1 MNILFLKF
9 MLTTKKISATTPMVP
24 KRRIIISLALLFLFS
39 NYFGF
44 AQSQVDKNTAPFM
57 TVSQSVGAPILDGLL
72 TDSVWIPAS
81 RITTFFQREP
91 NEGLLATEST
101 NVVITF
107 DTHNLYI
114 GIRCYDSKVDQI
126 VANEMRYDVDLSEN
140 DRIEILLDTFNDG
153 RNAFFF
159 STNPLGV
166 QRDGL
171 VRNEGENLNW
181 DWNGVWFCAT
191 QIDSFG
197 WTAEFA
203 IPFRTLRFDEN
214 GPGEWG
220 LNIGRF
226 IMRNR
231 EEVFSTP
238 VLRDYGY
245 LGEYKVSKF
254 GHISG
259 FWNISQGSGLQVKPY
274 LAGGMEN
281 DRFTGKNSISNAGLD
296 LKYSITPNLTADL
309 TVNTDFAQV
318 ESDQERINLTRFDL
332 YYPERR
338 DFFLEGAGIFWFG
351 ERFSGNYDAD
361 VLFFSRRI
369 GLSKDGSE
377 KIPLL
382 GGVRTTGKIGETDL
396 GVLSIWTD
404 KKKVLDENNNE
415 VKTPLTNVSVLRVK
429 QPVLGRSSV
438 GVIGINKQAGRTVYN
453 RTVGTDWNFYLGE
466 QLQLG
471 GFAAKTFDYGMARDN
486 GAANIDINYM
496 TDDVELQAQYM
507 TIDNGFNPELGYV
520 PRTGVRKIYFS
531 PALATRPEFFGIR
544 KTYLFG
550 EFSYHSKPDWSLQ
563 SGYNLLS
570 SYTLF
575 ENGSELF
582 VGVPFQTEVLDE
594 DFYIRDETVIPKG
607 TYKFTRFVADYYSDR
622 SRALSGKITGKLGNF
637 YNGTIKTLELGAVW
651 KPSIHWKF
659 DVQYQRNDIK
669 LPVENGTFA
678 TNLLIGR
685 INWGLTTKMF
695 SKLFVQWNDA
705 DRDMNINL
713 LFNYQY
719 LPNSDIYLVY
729 NEQWDIQNS
738 PCINNRTIIAKVT
751 YLFNI

>member
-1 MNILFLKF
+1 MTSKRNTFNKS
-9 MLTTKKISATTPMVP
+9 LTHPSFIQTIVIVALSFFFPDDFCFAQTGDTKET
-24 KRRIIISLALLFLFS
+24 SLAISIPQCFEKPVVDGFLNDS
-39 NYFGF
+39 IWN
-44 AQSQVDKNTAPFM
+44 
-57 TVSQSVGAPILDGLL
+57 TVSH
-72 TDSVWIPAS
+72 
-81 RITTFFQREP
+81 ITTFTQREP
-91 NEGLLATEST
+91 EEGKPASEATDVALA
-101 NVVITF
+101 F

-114 GIRCYDSKVDQI
+114 GIRCYDSKVDQLI
-126 VANEMRYDVDLSEN
+126 ANEMRYDVDLSEN

-181 DWNGVWFCAT
+181 DWNGVWFCST
-191 QIDSFG
+191 QIDSLG

-220 LNIGRF
+220 INIGRF

-245 LGEYKVSKF
+245 LGEFKVSKF

-259 FWNISQGSGLQVKPY
+259 FKNISQGSGLQVKPY
-274 LAGGMEN
+274 LAGGMED
-281 DRFTGKNSISNAGLD
+281 DRFTGKNSISNIGLD
-296 LKYSITPNLTADL
+296 LKYSLTANLTADL
-309 TVNTDFAQV
+309 TMNTDFAQV

-332 YYPERR
+332 YYPEKRE
-338 DFFLEGAGIFWFG
+338 FFLEGAGIFWFG
-351 ERFSGNYDAD
+351 ERSSGNYDAD

-404 KKKVLDENNNE
+404 KKKILDENNNE
-415 VKTPLTNVSVLRVK
+415 VETPLTNVSVLRVK
-429 QPVLGRSSV
+429 QPVLGQSSI
-438 GVIGINKQAGRTVYN
+438 GVIGINKQAGSTVYN
-453 RTVGTDWNFYLGE
+453 RTAGTDWNFYLGE
-466 QLQLG
+466 QLQFG
-471 GFAAKTFDYGMARDN
+471 GFAAKTFDYGMTRDN
-486 GAANIDINYM
+486 GAANIDMNYM

-520 PRTGVRKIYFS
+520 PRTGIRKVYFS

-544 KTYLFG
+544 KTYFFG
-550 EFSYHSKPDWSLQ
+550 EFIYHSNPDWSLQ

-582 VGVPFQTEVLDE
+582 IGVPFQTEVLDE
-594 DFYIRDETVIPKG
+594 DFTIRDGTVISAGKH
-607 TYKFTRFVADYYSDR
+607 KFTRFVADYYSDR
-622 SRALSGKITGKLGNF
+622 SQVLSGKITGKFGSF

-651 KPSIHWKF
+651 KPSMHWKF

-669 LPVENGTFA
+669 LPVENGTFV

-729 NEQWDIQNS
+729 NEQWDVQHS
-738 PCINNRTIIAKVT
+738 PRINNRTIVAKLT
-751 YLFNI
+751 YLFNV

>member
-1 MNILFLKF
+1 MTSKKNTFNKS
-9 MLTTKKISATTPMVP
+9 LTHPFFIQTIV
-24 KRRIIISLALLFLFS
+24 IVALSFS
-39 NYFGF
+39 FADDICF
-44 AQSQVDKNTAPFM
+44 AQAGDTKDTSLTISIPQCFDKPVVDGFLN
-57 TVSQSVGAPILDGLL
+57 
-72 TDSVWIPAS
+72 DSIWYAAS
-81 RITTFFQREP
+81 HITTFTQREP
-91 NEGLLATEST
+91 NEGKTASEATD
-101 NVVITF
+101 VAFAF

-114 GIRCYDSKVDQI
+114 GIRCYDSKVDQLI
-126 VANEMRYDVDLSEN
+126 ANEMRYDVDLSEN

-181 DWNGVWFCAT
+181 DWNGVWFCST
-191 QIDSFG
+191 QIDSLG

-220 LNIGRF
+220 MNIGRF

-245 LGEYKVSKF
+245 LGQFKVSKF

-259 FWNISQGSGLQVKPY
+259 FKNISQGSGLQVKPY
-274 LAGGMEN
+274 LAGGMED

-296 LKYSITPNLTADL
+296 LKYSLTTNLTADL

-332 YYPERR
+332 YYPEKRE
-338 DFFLEGAGIFWFG
+338 FFLEGAGIFWFG
-351 ERFSGNYDAD
+351 ERYSGNYDAD

-369 GLSKDGSE
+369 GLSKDGSV

-382 GGVRTTGKIGETDL
+382 GGVRTTGKIGATDI

-404 KKKVLDENNNE
+404 KKNVRDENGNSME
-415 VKTPLTNVSVLRVK
+415 IPLTNVSVLRVK
-429 QPVLGRSSV
+429 QPVFGQSSIGMI
-438 GVIGINKQAGRTVYN
+438 GVNKQAGSTVYN
-453 RTVGTDWNFYLGE
+453 RTAGADWNFYLAE
-466 QLQLG
+466 QLQIG
-471 GFAAKTFDYGMARDN
+471 GFAAKTFDHGLTRDN
-486 GAANIDINYM
+486 GAANIDVNYM

-520 PRTGVRKIYFS
+520 PRTGIRKLYFC
-531 PALATRPEFFGIR
+531 PAVATRPEIFGIR

-550 EFSYHSKPDWSLQ
+550 EFSYHSKPDWSLE

-582 VGVPFQTEVLDE
+582 VGVPWQKEVLTE
-594 DFYIRDETVIPKG
+594 DFYIRDETVIPAG
-607 TYKFTRFVADYYSDR
+607 TYNFTRFVTDYYSDR
-622 SRALSGKITGKLGNF
+622 SQPLSGKITGKFGNF

-651 KPSIHWKF
+651 KPSMHWKF
-659 DVQYQRNDIK
+659 DLQYQRNDIK

-685 INWGLTTKMF
+685 INCGLTTKMF

-729 NEQWDIQNS
+729 NERWDVQHS
-738 PCINNRTIIAKVT
+738 PRINNRTIVAKLT
-751 YLFNI
+751 YLFNV

>member
-1 MNILFLKF
+1 MKSKIYGETPLATHPVFLQTF
-9 MLTTKKISATTPMVP
+9 
-24 KRRIIISLALLFLFS
+24 IIIALSFFFSDDLCFAGTDETKATPPAISVPQFTGRPVIDGFL
-39 NYFGF
+39 N
-44 AQSQVDKNTAPFM
+44 
-57 TVSQSVGAPILDGLL
+57 
-72 TDSVWIPAS
+72 DSVWNNAA
-81 RITTFFQREP
+81 RITTFTQREP
-91 NEGLLATEST
+91 EENKPASEKTDVALA
-101 NVVITF
+101 F

-114 GIRCYDSKVDQI
+114 GIRCYDSQIDQL

-140 DRIEILLDTFNDG
+140 DRIEILFDTFNDG

-171 VRNEGENLNW
+171 VRNEGENMNW
-181 DWNGVWFCAT
+181 DWNGVWFCST
-191 QIDSFG
+191 QIDSLG
-197 WTAEFA
+197 WTAELA

-220 LNIGRF
+220 MNIGRF

-245 LGEYKVSKF
+245 LGEFKVSKF

-259 FWNISQGSGLQVKPY
+259 FKNISQGSGLQVKPY
-274 LAGGMEN
+274 LAGGMED
-281 DRFTGKNSISNAGLD
+281 DRFTGNNSISNVGLD
-296 LKYSITPNLTADL
+296 LKYSITTNLAADL

-318 ESDQERINLTRFDL
+318 EADQERINLTRFDL
-332 YYPERR
+332 YYPEKRE
-338 DFFLEGAGIFWFG
+338 FFLEGAGIFWFG
-351 ERFSGNYDAD
+351 ERYSGNYDAD

-369 GLSKDGSE
+369 GLSRDGSV

-404 KKKVLDENNNE
+404 KKNVLDENGNSME
-415 VKTPLTNVSVLRVK
+415 IPLTNVSVLRVK
-429 QPVLGRSSV
+429 QPVFGQSSV
-438 GVIGINKQAGRTVYN
+438 GVIGVNKQAGSIVYN
-453 RTVGTDWNFYLGE
+453 RTAGADWNFFLTE
-466 QLQLG
+466 QLQIG
-471 GFAAKTFDYGMARDN
+471 GFAAKTFDYDLTRDN
-486 GAANIDINYM
+486 GTANIDVNYM

-520 PRTGVRKIYFS
+520 PRTGVRKLYFC
-531 PALATRPEFFGIR
+531 PAVATRPGFFGIR
-544 KTYLFG
+544 KTFLFG
-550 EFSYHSKPDWSLQ
+550 EFSYHSKPDWSLE

-582 VGVPFQTEVLDE
+582 VGVPWQKEVLTE
-594 DFYIRDETVIPKG
+594 DFYIRNETIIPAG
-607 TYKFTRFVADYYSDR
+607 TYTFTRFVANYYSDR
-622 SRALSGKITGKLGNF
+622 SRPLSGSITEKIGSF
-637 YNGTIKTLELGAVW
+637 YNGTINTLELGAAW

-678 TNLLIGR
+678 TNLIIGR

-705 DRDMNINL
+705 DSDMNINL

-729 NEQWDIQNS
+729 NEQWDVQHS
-738 PCINNRTIIAKVT
+738 PRINNRTIVAKMT
-751 YLFNI
+751 YLLNV